1 MDMSNNPEVLKRLDS
16 IYKEVKELSAEV
28 IRLRVVNES
37 HKEVSSKNT
46 TDIEIL
52 KADAQVFKG
61 GLGVIRLMIILCCS
75 SLIAFLAWI
84 VTSHIS
90 TQDQISDIE
99 QRVALLETAA
109 ETVKHIRP

>member
-1 MDMSNNPEVLKRLDS
+1 MDMSNSTEVLKRLDS

-46 TDIEIL
+46 ADIEIL

-61 GLGVIRLMIILCCS
+61 GLGIIRLMVTLCCS
-75 SLIAFLAWI
+75 SLIAFLAWVVI
-84 VTSHIS
+84 SYIS
-90 TQDQISDIE
+90 TQGQISAMN
-99 QRVALLETAA
+99 QRVALLESATKA
-109 ETVKHIRP
+109 VKQNHP

>member
-1 MDMSNNPEVLKRLDS
+1 MDMSNSTEVLKRLDS
-16 IYKEVKELSAEV
+16 IYKEVKELSAEA

-37 HKEVSSKNT
+37 YKEVSSKNT

-61 GLGVIRLMIILCCS
+61 GLGVIRLMITLCCS

-84 VTSHIS
+84 VISYIS
-90 TQDQISDIE
+90 TQGQISDIK
-99 QRVALLETAA
+99 QRVALLESATK
-109 ETVKHIRP
+109 TVEHYRP

>member
-1 MDMSNNPEVLKRLDS
+1 MDMSNSTEVLERLDS
-16 IYKEVKELSAEV
+16 IYKEVKELSAET

-52 KADAQVFKG
+52 KSDMQVFKG
-61 GLGVIRLMIILCCS
+61 GLGVIRLMVTLCCS

-84 VTSHIS
+84 VISYIS
-90 TQDQISDIE
+90 TQGHISDIK
-99 QRVALLETAA
+99 QRVVLLESATK
-109 ETVKHIRP
+109 TVEYNHP